1 MNRYYFSYLILFCLL
16 FISCNSH
23 ETPTSSSPFQKDS
36 LDLKNLTQRIEDK
49 IEKNENELAYKHG
62 IQLKELAYKTENKF
76 FQGKAHAVLGYLN
89 LIQDHY
95 DSAYYHYNEAKEI
108 FLEVKDS
115 VNLAKVMINMSMIQ
129 SNQGDY
135 AGSEAVA
142 TEALQYV
149 PNSNQNGFLNA
160 LYNNLAICSNEQHNY
175 QEAIYWFEKALES
188 TQDPQVRSVYR
199 NNMGVSYRYLKDFD
213 KSISI
218 LSELQKD
225 SILSSNL
232 NLKAK
237 VMDNLAFAQWEAT
250 GDRSLGKPLLD
261 ALALREEIGDKYGKI
276 SSHYHLVQFYR
287 KHSPSQALSHAQKML
302 KISEELNSQSDR
314 LKALKVLIE
323 LENSDKAKE
332 YAIQFTSLQ
341 DSLLKAQNLIKDK
354 FAKIRFDT
362 EKNREENQYLRAET
376 AEQKLEIEKRKNYL
390 TALGFILLLGAII
403 TWAYQRIQKMKH
415 QKKITEE
422 IHKTEAKISQKVHDE
437 LSNNIYQLMTH
448 FQFGDWEKN
457 KSEFLEK
464 LEEIYKL
471 SRDISRENQ
480 PIEIDENYPDEILQ
494 LVATYK
500 NQQTNIILSG
510 FEGVNWMKINPEIKI
525 QFYKTLQEL
534 LTNMKKHSQ
543 ASLVVLS
550 FKFEKNKLDF
560 LYSDN
565 GIGIQK
571 NEFISKNGMQ
581 ITENR
586 IAKIN
591 GAISFVSD
599 QSRGLKVNISIPI

>member
-1 MNRYYFSYLILFCLL
+1 
-16 FISCNSH
+16 
-23 ETPTSSSPFQKDS
+23 
-36 LDLKNLTQRIEDK
+36 
-49 IEKNENELAYKHG
+49 
-62 IQLKELAYKTENKF
+62 
-76 FQGKAHAVLGYLN
+76 
-89 LIQDHY
+89 
-95 DSAYYHYNEAKEI
+95 
-108 FLEVKDS
+108 
-115 VNLAKVMINMSMIQ
+115 
-129 SNQGDY
+129 
-135 AGSEAVA
+135 
-142 TEALQYV
+142 
-149 PNSNQNGFLNA
+149 
-160 LYNNLAICSNEQHNY
+160 
-175 QEAIYWFEKALES
+175 
-188 TQDPQVRSVYR
+188 
-199 NNMGVSYRYLKDFD
+199 
-213 KSISI
+213 
-218 LSELQKD
+218 
-225 SILSSNL
+225 
-232 NLKAK
+232 
-237 VMDNLAFAQWEAT
+237 
-250 GDRSLGKPLLD
+250 
-261 ALALREEIGDKYGKI
+261 
-276 SSHYHLVQFYR
+276 
-287 KHSPSQALSHAQKML
+287 LSHAQKML

-390 TALGFILLLGAII
+390 IALGFILLLGAII

-550 FKFEKNKLDF
+550 YKREKNKLDF
-560 LYSDN
+560 MYSDN
-565 GIGIQK
+565 GIGFNPEK
-571 NEFISKNGMQ
+571 DISKNGMK

-586 IAKIN
+586 IEKIN
-591 GAISFVSD
+591 GEIRFVS
-599 QSRGLKVNISIPI
+599 

>member
-1 MNRYYFSYLILFCLL
+1 
-16 FISCNSH
+16 
-23 ETPTSSSPFQKDS
+23 
-36 LDLKNLTQRIEDK
+36 
-49 IEKNENELAYKHG
+49 
-62 IQLKELAYKTENKF
+62 
-76 FQGKAHAVLGYLN
+76 
-89 LIQDHY
+89 
-95 DSAYYHYNEAKEI
+95 
-108 FLEVKDS
+108 
-115 VNLAKVMINMSMIQ
+115 
-129 SNQGDY
+129 
-135 AGSEAVA
+135 
-142 TEALQYV
+142 
-149 PNSNQNGFLNA
+149 
-160 LYNNLAICSNEQHNY
+160 
-175 QEAIYWFEKALES
+175 
-188 TQDPQVRSVYR
+188 
-199 NNMGVSYRYLKDFD
+199 
-213 KSISI
+213 
-218 LSELQKD
+218 
-225 SILSSNL
+225 
-232 NLKAK
+232 
-237 VMDNLAFAQWEAT
+237 
-250 GDRSLGKPLLD
+250 
-261 ALALREEIGDKYGKI
+261 
-276 SSHYHLVQFYR
+276 
-287 KHSPSQALSHAQKML
+287 
-302 KISEELNSQSDR
+302 
-314 LKALKVLIE
+314 
-323 LENSDKAKE
+323 
-332 YAIQFTSLQ
+332 
-341 DSLLKAQNLIKDK
+341 
-354 FAKIRFDT
+354 
-362 EKNREENQYLRAET
+362 
-376 AEQKLEIEKRKNYL
+376 
-390 TALGFILLLGAII
+390 
-403 TWAYQRIQKMKH
+403 
-415 QKKITEE
+415 
-422 IHKTEAKISQKVHDE
+422 
-437 LSNNIYQLMTH
+437 MTH